1 MTILIV
7 LLGLLLSHYFT
18 ALGRWRDF
26 DWLLWPAQQLRLRFP
41 DTGWLPL
48 ALVIVTALV
57 AAWAA
62 TAVSML
68 LLGGLGWAML
78 ALATF
83 VYTLG
88 PRDLDRDVRLMLDDP
103 DHADARE
110 AARAL
115 GVDAE
120 TDPAQAG
127 AAVVHAAR
135 TRWFAILFWFTLLGI
150 PGALLYRLC
159 QKAMQSSDLSADEM
173 DWLAR
178 LRWILEWP
186 VLVLMTLALGLVTD
200 LDRVAQ
206 AWKHYHRD
214 RAWWIFSPRLIDEV
228 MTEVL
233 SDAQSREAGLLR
245 GHQLAWR
252 MLVLWLVVLSLML
265 IAGWIV

>member
-7 LLGLLLSHYFT
+7 LIGLLLSHAFSVV
-18 ALGRWRDF
+18 GRWRDF
-26 DWLLWPAQQLRLRFP
+26 AWLLWPTRQLRARYRGQ
-41 DTGWLPL
+41 DWLV
-48 ALVIVTALV
+48 LVAVILTALV

-62 TAVSML
+62 TAVAML
-68 LLGGLGWAML
+68 LLGGLGWALL

-83 VYTLG
+83 VYALG
-88 PRDLDRDVRLMLDDP
+88 PRDLDRDVHYLLEEP
-103 DHADARE
+103 GHADARE
-110 AARAL
+110 AAGAMGL
-115 GVDAE
+115 SDDTA
-120 TDPAQAG
+120 PSAAG

-159 QKAMQSSDLSADEM
+159 QKAMQDESLGTGEL

-178 LRWILEWP
+178 LRWVLEWP

-228 MTEVL
+228 MAEVL
-233 SDAQSREAGLLR
+233 SDSETRETGLRR

>member
-7 LLGLLLSHYFT
+7 LIGLLLSHAFT
-18 ALGRWRDF
+18 AVGRWRSF
-26 DWLLWPAQQLRLRFP
+26 DWLLWPTGALRERFP
-41 DTGWLPL
+41 SQAWL
-48 ALVIVTALV
+48 ALAAVFLTALL
-57 AAWAA
+57 AAWLA
-62 TAVSML
+62 TAIAML
-68 LLGGLGWAML
+68 LLGGFGWALL

-88 PRDLDRDVRLMLDDP
+88 PRDLDRDVHLLLEEA
-103 DHADARE
+103 DHADGRD
-110 AARAL
+110 AAQAL
-115 GVDAE
+115 GLDGDAS
-120 TDPAQAG
+120 PSAAG
-127 AAVVHAAR
+127 ALVVHGAR

-159 QKAMQSSDLSADEM
+159 QKAMQIHDLSAEEL

-228 MTEVL
+228 MAEVL
-233 SDAQSREAGLLR
+233 SDAETREAGLKR

>member
-7 LLGLLLSHYFT
+7 LIGLLLSHYFT

-26 DWLLWPAQQLRLRFP
+26 GWLLWPTRQLRSRFP
-41 DTGWLPL
+41 QQHWLTL
-48 ALVIVTALV
+48 AAVI
-57 AAWAA
+57 A
-62 TAVSML
+62 TAVAAAWLATAVATL
-68 LLGGLGWAML
+68 LLGKLGGALL
-78 ALATF
+78 ALAAF
-83 VYTLG
+83 IYTLG
-88 PRDLDRDVRLMLDDP
+88 PRDLDRDVKLLLDEP
-103 DHADARE
+103 EHADGRE
-110 AARAL
+110 AAQAL
-115 GVDAE
+115 GVNDDAS
-120 TDPAQAG
+120 AASSG
-127 AAVVHAAR
+127 AAVVQAAR

-159 QKAMQSSDLSADEM
+159 QKAMQTEGLSDMER

-178 LRWILEWP
+178 LRWVLEWP
-186 VLVLMTLALGLVTD
+186 VLALMTVALGLVTD
-200 LDRVAQ
+200 LDRVVQ

-228 MTEVL
+228 MASVL
-233 SDAQSREAGLLR
+233 VDAQSRQAGLIR

>member
-7 LLGLLLSHYFT
+7 LIGLLLSHAFAT
-18 ALGRWRDF
+18 VGRWRDF
-26 DWLLWPAQQLRLRFP
+26 GWLLWPTRQLRERFP
-41 DTGWLPL
+41 GQDWL
-48 ALVIVTALV
+48 ALASVILTTLI

-62 TAVSML
+62 TAFMML
-68 LLGGLGWAML
+68 LLGGFGWALL
-78 ALATF
+78 ALTTF

-88 PRDLDRDVRLMLDDP
+88 PRDLDRDVQRLLDEP
-103 DHADARE
+103 GHADARD
-110 AARAL
+110 AARAMGL
-115 GVDAE
+115 GDDTGPSA
-120 TDPAQAG
+120 AG

-159 QKAMQSSDLSADEM
+159 QKAMQDEDLGVAQL

-178 LRWILEWP
+178 LRWVLEWP

-214 RAWWIFSPRLIDEV
+214 RAWWVFSPRLIDEV
-228 MTEVL
+228 MAEVL
-233 SDAQSREAGLLR
+233 SDADSREAGLRR

-252 MLVLWLVVLSLML
+252 MLVLWLVILSLML

>member
-7 LLGLLLSHYFT
+7 LIGLLISHTFT
-18 ALGRWRDF
+18 VVGRWRDF
-26 DWLLWPAQQLRLRFP
+26 GWLLWPTRQVRAKYPGQ
-41 DTGWLPL
+41 GWLAL
-48 ALVIVTALV
+48 AGVIITALL
-57 AAWAA
+57 AAWLA
-62 TAVSML
+62 TVLAMF
-68 LLGGLGWAML
+68 LLGGFGWALL

-88 PRDLDRDVRLMLDDP
+88 PRDLDRDVELLLDDP
-103 DHADARE
+103 DHADGRE
-110 AARAL
+110 AAQAL
-115 GVDAE
+115 GLEAE
-120 TDPAQAG
+120 STPSQAG

-135 TRWFAILFWFTLLGI
+135 TRWFAVLFWFTLLGI

-159 QKAMQSSDLSADEM
+159 QKAMKTLSLNDAEL

-186 VLVLMTLALGLVTD
+186 VLVLMIVALGLVTD

-214 RAWWIFSPRLIDEV
+214 RAWWIFSPRLLDEV
-228 MTEVL
+228 MDEAL
-233 SDAQSREAGLLR
+233 DDAESREAGLRR

>member
-7 LLGLLLSHYFT
+7 LIGLLISHTFT
-18 ALGRWRDF
+18 AVGRWRDF
-26 DWLLWPAQQLRLRFP
+26 EWLLWPTRQLRARYP
-41 DTGWLPL
+41 GQDWLPL
-48 ALVIVTALV
+48 AAVILTALL
-57 AAWAA
+57 AAWLA
-62 TAVSML
+62 TVVAVL
-68 LLGGLGWAML
+68 LVGGFGWALL

-88 PRDLDRDVRLMLDDP
+88 PRDLDRDVQLLLEEP
-103 DHADARE
+103 DHADGRE
-110 AARAL
+110 AGQAL
-115 GVDAE
+115 GVDAASS
-120 TDPAQAG
+120 PAQAG

-159 QKAMQSSDLSADEM
+159 QKSMKIDELGAGQL

-178 LRWILEWP
+178 LRWVLEWP

-214 RAWWIFSPRLIDEV
+214 RAWWIFSPKLVDEV
-228 MTEVL
+228 MAEVL
-233 SDAQSREAGLLR
+233 SDAESRESGLKR

-265 IAGWIV
+265 IAGFIV

>member
-7 LLGLLLSHYFT
+7 LIGLLLSHYFT
-18 ALGRWRDF
+18 VLGRWRDF
-26 DWLLWPAQQLRLRFP
+26 GWLLWPASRLGSRYRTQP
-41 DTGWLPL
+41 WLTL
-48 ALVIVTALV
+48 AAVMLTALL
-57 AAWAA
+57 AAWLA
-62 TAVSML
+62 TAIAMF
-68 LLGGLGWAML
+68 LLGRFGWMLL

-88 PRDLDRDVRLMLDDP
+88 PRDLDRDLNLVIDQP
-103 DHADARE
+103 DHADGRE

-115 GVDAE
+115 GIE
-120 TDPAQAG
+120 TDASPAMSG
-127 AAVVHAAR
+127 AAVLHAAR

-159 QKAMQSSDLSADEM
+159 QKAMVRLDLSAAQL

-178 LRWILEWP
+178 LRWVLEWP
-186 VLVLMTLALGLVTD
+186 VLLLTALSMGLVTD

-214 RAWWIFSPRLIDEV
+214 RAWWVLSPRLIDGL
-228 MTEVL
+228 MQEVL
-233 SDAQSREAGLLR
+233 GDAESRETGLRR

-252 MLVLWLVVLSLML
+252 MLVLWLVLLSLML

>member
-7 LLGLLLSHYFT
+7 LVGLLVSHTFT
-18 ALGRWRDF
+18 AVGRWRDF
-26 DWLLWPAQQLRLRFP
+26 GWLLWPTRQLRTRYP
-41 DTGWLPL
+41 GQAWL
-48 ALVIVTALV
+48 ALAAVIATALL
-57 AAWAA
+57 AAWLA
-62 TAVSML
+62 TAVAVL
-68 LLGGLGWAML
+68 LLGGFGWALL

-83 VYTLG
+83 IYTLG
-88 PRDLDRDVRLMLDDP
+88 PRDLDRDVEPLLDDP
-103 DHADARE
+103 EHADGRD
-110 AARAL
+110 AAQAL
-115 GVDAE
+115 GLDAE
-120 TDPAQAG
+120 ATPGQAG

-159 QKAMQSSDLSADEM
+159 QKAMKIEGLGDGEL

-178 LRWILEWP
+178 LRWVLEWP
-186 VLVLMTLALGLVTD
+186 VLALMTVALGLVTD

-214 RAWWIFSPRLIDEV
+214 RAWWIFSPRLVDEV
-228 MTEVL
+228 MAEVL
-233 SDAQSREAGLLR
+233 GDAESREAGLRR

>member
-7 LLGLLLSHYFT
+7 LIGLLLSHSFT
-18 ALGRWRDF
+18 AVGRWRDF
-26 DWLLWPAQQLRLRFP
+26 GWLLWPARRLRTRWP
-41 DTGWLPL
+41 AQTWLPL
-48 ALVIVTALV
+48 AAVIIVALLAAWLATAL
-57 AAWAA
+57 A
-62 TAVSML
+62 ML
-68 LLGGLGWAML
+68 LLGGFGWVLL

-83 VYTLG
+83 IYTLG
-88 PRDLDRDVRLMLDDP
+88 PRDLDRDVQLVLDEP
-103 DHADARE
+103 DHADGRE

-115 GVDAE
+115 GVGPE
-120 TDPAQAG
+120 SSPADAG

-159 QKAMQSSDLSADEM
+159 HKAMQIEGLSAEEL

-214 RAWWIFSPRLIDEV
+214 RAWWVFSPRLIDEV
-228 MTEVL
+228 MAEVL
-233 SDAQSREAGLLR
+233 ADADSGKAGLRR

>member
-7 LLGLLLSHYFT
+7 LIGLLLSHYFT

-26 DWLLWPAQQLRLRFP
+26 DWLLWPAN
-41 DTGWLPL
+41 WLGSRYPAQPWLTL
-48 ALVIVTALV
+48 AAVILTALL
-57 AAWAA
+57 AAWLA
-62 TAVSML
+62 TGIFTL
-68 LLGGLGWAML
+68 LLGGFGWALL

-88 PRDLDRDVRLMLDDP
+88 PRDLDRDLHLILDQP
-103 DHADARE
+103 DHADGRE

-115 GVDAE
+115 DIEADAS
-120 TDPAQAG
+120 PARSG
-127 AAVVHAAR
+127 AAVIHAAR
-135 TRWFAILFWFTLLGI
+135 TRWFALLFWFTLLGI

-159 QKAMQSSDLSADEM
+159 QKATIRLDLSAEQL

-178 LRWILEWP
+178 LRWVLEWP
-186 VLVLMTLALGLVTD
+186 VLVLTTLALGLVTD

-206 AWKHYHRD
+206 AWKHYHRN
-214 RAWWIFSPRLIDEV
+214 RAWWVLSPRLIDEV
-228 MTEVL
+228 MDEVL
-233 SDAQSREAGLLR
+233 VDAESREAGLKR

-252 MLVLWLVVLSLML
+252 LLALWLVVLSLML